1 MRPKMTRR
9 ELAAVAMALSG
20 AARPVLAV
28 PEGQQSPEKLLAREQ
43 ADVRRDATE
52 LEKFRVPMETEPAFV
67 FKP

>member
-1 MRPKMTRR
+1 
-9 ELAAVAMALSG
+9 MALSG

-43 ADVRRDATE
+43 ADVHRDATE
-52 LEKFRVPMETEPAFV
+52 LEKFHVPIETEPAFV